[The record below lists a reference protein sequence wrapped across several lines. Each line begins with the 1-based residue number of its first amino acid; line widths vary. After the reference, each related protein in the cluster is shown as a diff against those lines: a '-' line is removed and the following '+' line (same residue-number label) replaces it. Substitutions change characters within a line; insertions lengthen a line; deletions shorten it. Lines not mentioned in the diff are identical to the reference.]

1 MARRTHRRPIGMS
14 RPRETD
20 RPLGALRRRVEPW
33 IGEALRRS
41 ADLGFLGSMPVDE
54 QIDHALGFVHA
65 AEAALQSSP
74 LSVVDLGS
82 GGGVPGLVLRSCWP
96 DCNLV
101 LIDSNERRAEFL
113 TAEAVG
119 RPGTGKVEVM
129 RCRAEEAGRM
139 PSFREQCDL
148 VTSRSFG
155 APAVA
160 AECGAPFLVAGG
172 VMVVSEP
179 PESDG
184 DIRWPSRDWICSAW
198 NPRPRCGS
206 RIVRLSGADQDPRHF
221 PTVIRGGWEFRPNGR
236 CFEQLAPSGCVSRET
251 RQLSIRH
258 AASTAD
264 DCPPW

>member
-1 MARRTHRRPIGMS
+1 MS

-20 RPLGALRRRVEPW
+20 RPLGALRNRVEPW

-184 DIRWPSRDWICSAW
+184 DIRWPSQGLDLLGLEPSTKVRFGGLFGYQVLTKTHDLSDRY
-198 NPRPRCGS
+198 PRRVGIP
-206 RIVRLSGADQDPRHF
+206 AK
-221 PTVIRGGWEFRPNGR
+221 RPL
-236 CFEQLAPSGCVSRET
+236 F
-251 RQLSIRH
+251 
-258 AASTAD
+258 
-264 DCPPW
+264 